1 MMEFAAYKI
10 EETTHAIQYHHP
22 SFSIDISKM
31 LKIFGKNWLILSK
44 FLNVLC
50 FEEMVA
56 ELKEK
61 VETIK

>member
-1 MMEFAAYKI
+1 
-10 EETTHAIQYHHP
+10 
-22 SFSIDISKM
+22 
-31 LKIFGKNWLILSK
+31 LILSK

-61 VETIK
+61 VETIKWGLGPSGGVD